1 MKMFNNIIDLI
12 MSERTLTIKGSS
24 PHYEGTVT
32 AHFAG
37 KISGRMEKVLVWR
50 SDKKGWKTMELYVV
64 DVYDKEIIDTV
75 KGKPIDITPEFLNG
89 YVAEPTTTDIDK
101 IYYCDEKPPKGEP
114 CRCYS
119 LAQLAA
125 GESLDVKGFTITN
138 TGAGEAGE
146 AVAEAQ
152 KTLSAMLGDVASAET
167 EVKMRKA
174 AGVASVFTHKGF
186 QSIIAEI

>member
-1 MKMFNNIIDLI
+1 

-24 PHYEGTVT
+24 PHNGGTVT

-37 KISGRMEKVLVWR
+37 KITGRMEEVLVWSG
-50 SDKKGWKTMELYVV
+50 SDKDNVWEKMELYAV
-64 DVYDKEIIDTV
+64 DVYDKSIMFDY
-75 KGKPIDITPEFLNG
+75 KGETGDITPEFLNG
-89 YVAEPTTTDIDK
+89 YVVEPTTTDINK
-101 IYYCDEKPPKGEP
+101 IYYCDNKPPKGKP
-114 CRCYS
+114 CTCYS
-119 LAQLAA
+119 LARLATE
-125 GESLDVKGFTITN
+125 ESLDVKGFTIAN
-138 TGAGEAGE
+138 TAAGEAGEAGE
-146 AVAEAQ
+146 AVVKAQ

>member
-1 MKMFNNIIDLI
+1 
-12 MSERTLTIKGSS
+12 
-24 PHYEGTVT
+24 
-32 AHFAG
+32 
-37 KISGRMEKVLVWR
+37 
-50 SDKKGWKTMELYVV
+50 MELYAV
-64 DVYDKEIIDTV
+64 DVYDKEIIDTE
-75 KGKPIDITPEFLNG
+75 KGKPYDITPKFLNG
-89 YVAEPTTTDIDK
+89 YVVEPTTTDIDK
-101 IYYCDEKPPKGEP
+101 IYFCDEKPEEGKP
-114 CRCYS
+114 CACYYS
-119 LAQLAA
+119 LARLAT
-125 GESLDVKGFTITN
+125 EKSLDVKGFTITN

>member
-1 MKMFNNIIDLI
+1 

-24 PHYEGTVT
+24 QVSKDGGFVT

-37 KISGRMEKVLVWR
+37 KITGRMEEVSVWNDKDEVWR
-50 SDKKGWKTMELYVV
+50 NMELYAV
-64 DVYDKEIIDTV
+64 DVYDKSIMLDY
-75 KGKPIDITPEFLNG
+75 KGETSDITPEFLNG

-101 IYYCDEKPPKGEP
+101 IYYCDAKPEEGKQ
-114 CRCYS
+114 CACYS

-125 GESLDVKGFTITN
+125 DSSLDVKGFTITN

>member
-1 MKMFNNIIDLI
+1 

-24 PHYEGTVT
+24 QVKNDGDFVT

-37 KISGRMEKVLVWR
+37 KITGRMEEVSVWN
-50 SDKKGWKTMELYVV
+50 DKDEVWENMELYAV
-64 DVYDKEIIDTV
+64 DVYDKSVMLDY
-75 KGKPIDITPEFLNG
+75 KGETSDETPKFLNG
-89 YVAEPTTTDIDK
+89 YVVEPTTTDIDK
-101 IYYCDEKPPKGEP
+101 IYYCDTEPKEGKP
-114 CRCYS
+114 CTCYS
-119 LAQLAA
+119 LALLTK
-125 GESLDVKGFTITN
+125 EVDPNGFTITN
-138 TGAGEAGE
+138 TAAGEAGE

>member
-1 MKMFNNIIDLI
+1 

-24 PHYEGTVT
+24 PFIGGMITS

-37 KISGRMEKVLVWR
+37 TITGRMEEVMVW
-50 SDKKGWKTMELYVV
+50 SNKNKDGEKMELYAV
-64 DVYDKEIIDTV
+64 DVYDKEIIGTG
-75 KGKPIDITPEFLNG
+75 KGDKPTDITPKFLNG
-89 YVAEPTTTDIDK
+89 YVVEPTTTDINK
-101 IYYCDEKPPKGEP
+101 IYYCDTKPKGGDL
-114 CRCYS
+114 CACHS
-119 LAQLAA
+119 LALLAD
-125 GESLDVKGFTITN
+125 EVSLDVKGFTITN

-146 AVAEAQ
+146 AVAKAQ
-152 KTLSAMLGDVASAET
+152 KMLSAMLGDVASAET